1 MTSSGLQD
9 VAANANPFVANEDV
23 TRHFAM
29 WLITNVS
36 KGIRKPLPM
45 TNAEVRAL
53 ASNVALESVEMLQ
66 ALIVS
71 LIKALSGTRNPFF
84 ELAVGTD
91 RLDRVYSRGQ
101 ARLDSGAYILL
112 LCFGGQIRCVTVA
125 CACLLWLPIMR
136 PMSSG
141 VQVAWALHSVQMT

>member
-9 VAANANPFVANEDV
+9 VAANANPFMANEDV

-29 WLITNVS
+29 WLTTNVS

-53 ASNVALESVEMLQ
+53 ACNVALESVEMLQ

-71 LIKALSGTRNPFF
+71 LIKALSGTRNPHFSSWQW
-84 ELAVGTD
+84 ERVVLTGCTAVG
-91 RLDRVYSRGQ
+91 RQGS
-101 ARLDSGAYILL
+101 
-112 LCFGGQIRCVTVA
+112 TVVRTP
-125 CACLLWLPIMR
+125 CC
-136 PMSSG
+136 
-141 VQVAWALHSVQMT
+141 SVW